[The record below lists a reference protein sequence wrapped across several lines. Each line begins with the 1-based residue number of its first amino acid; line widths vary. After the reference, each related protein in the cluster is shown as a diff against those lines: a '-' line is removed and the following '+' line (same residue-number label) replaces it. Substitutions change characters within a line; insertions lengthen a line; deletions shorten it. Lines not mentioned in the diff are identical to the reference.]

1 MANEDKKDFNAML
14 HDSKDMPKFQTIT
27 DQKSIEKYGGNKM
40 YFAPPIDYDKVMK
53 QIPHGKVI
61 TVGKI
66 REYFAKL
73 NGADFTEPI
82 TAGIFVSIAAW
93 ASYQRSEDETPYWR
107 TLKANGE
114 LNAKYP
120 GGVEAQK
127 EKLEAEGHI
136 IIQKG
141 RKISDTMCRIMR
153 TLYFIYHKYM
163 LICTT
168 PPAVTRWRCFLYRL
182 SLSKYFFLCLGW
194 FLCLPSA

>member
-1 MANEDKKDFNAML
+1 ML

-27 DQKSIEKYGGNKM
+27 DEKSIEKYGGDRM

-53 QIPHGKVI
+53 RIPRGKVI
-61 TVGKI
+61 TIGMI
-66 REYFAKL
+66 RAYFAKL
-73 NGADFTEPI
+73 NDADFTEPI

-93 ASYQRSEDETPYWR
+93 ASFQRTENETPFWR

-127 EKLEAEGHI
+127 EKLEAEGHT

-141 RKISDTMCRIMR
+141 RKNVR
-153 TLYFIYHKYM
+153 YYVKGYEN
-163 LICTT
+163 
-168 PPAVTRWRCFLYRL
+168 
-182 SLSKYFFLCLGW
+182 SLFDLK
-194 FLCLPSA
+194 